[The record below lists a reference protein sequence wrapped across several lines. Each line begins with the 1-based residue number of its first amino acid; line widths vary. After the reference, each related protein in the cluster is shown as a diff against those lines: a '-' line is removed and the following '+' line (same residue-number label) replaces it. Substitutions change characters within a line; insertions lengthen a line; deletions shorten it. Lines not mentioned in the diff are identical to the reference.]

1 MRCQRIASGM
11 PHSVVYAGKY
21 MEMRI
26 YMGQRE
32 CLVRCKDAG
41 LGYDNKALIEHF
53 DFQVYRGDYVCI
65 VGENG
70 SGKSTLLKTLLGL
83 IKPVSGEVLLAR
95 EIQNGAV
102 GYLPQQTQVQR
113 QFPASVMEVVL
124 SGFLN
129 RSRKSPFFHKEEKRI
144 ALRNLKRLE
153 IAELAK
159 QCYGK
164 LSGGQQQR
172 VLLARAL
179 CAAGDILVLDEPVTG
194 LDPMAAEALYQN
206 LRKLHKEG
214 MAIVMVT
221 HDIRSA
227 VAEAEHILHMNEGEY
242 FYGLVEEYMDS
253 DYSAIYGRKCGG
265 L

>member
-1 MRCQRIASGM
+1 
-11 PHSVVYAGKY
+11 
-21 MEMRI
+21 ME
-26 YMGQRE
+26 QRE
-32 CLVRCKDAG
+32 CLVRCRDAG

-53 DFQVYRGDYVCI
+53 DFQVYMGDYVCI

-83 IKPVSGEVLLAR
+83 IKPVSGEVVLAHA
-95 EIQNGAV
+95 IQNGAV

-129 RSRKSPFFHKEEKRI
+129 HSRRSPFFRKEEKRI
-144 ALRNLKRLE
+144 AYRNLTRPE
-153 IAELAK
+153 IADLAK

-179 CAAGDILVLDEPVTG
+179 CAARDILVLDEPVTG
-194 LDPMAAEALYQN
+194 LDPIAAEKLYEH

-227 VAEAEHILHMNEGEY
+227 VTEADHILHMNEGEY
-242 FYGLVEEYMDS
+242 FYGPVGEYMES
-253 DYSAIYGRKCGG
+253 DYSAIYGRKCGV

>member
-1 MRCQRIASGM
+1 
-11 PHSVVYAGKY
+11 
-21 MEMRI
+21 ME
-26 YMGQRE
+26 QRE
-32 CLVRCKDAG
+32 CLIRCRDAG

-53 DFQVYRGDYVCI
+53 DFQVYQGDYVCI

-83 IKPVSGEVLLAR
+83 IKPVSGEVALAAAV
-95 EIQNGAV
+95 QNGAI

-113 QFPASVMEVVL
+113 QFPASVFEVVL

-129 RSRKSPFFHKEEKRI
+129 RSRRSPFFHKEEKRAALKNLSRLGI
-144 ALRNLKRLE
+144 AD
-153 IAELAK
+153 LAK

-194 LDPMAAEALYQN
+194 LDPMAAGTLYEN

-214 MAIVMVT
+214 MAVVMVT
-221 HDIRSA
+221 HDLRSA
-227 VAEAEHILHMNEGEY
+227 VSEAEHILHMNEGEY
-242 FYGLVEEYMDS
+242 FYGSVEEYLQS
-253 DYSAIYGRKCGG
+253 DYAVIYGRKCGG

>member
-1 MRCQRIASGM
+1 
-11 PHSVVYAGKY
+11 
-21 MEMRI
+21 ME
-26 YMGQRE
+26 QRE
-32 CLVRCKDAG
+32 CLIRCQDAG
-41 LGYDNKALIEHF
+41 LGYENKALIEHF
-53 DFQVYRGDYVCI
+53 NFQVYMGDYICV

-83 IKPVSGEVLLAR
+83 VKPVSGEIEVAETVL
-95 EIQNGAV
+95 NGAI
-102 GYLPQQTQVQR
+102 GYLPQQTQNQR

-129 RSRKSPFFHKEEKRI
+129 RSRKTPFFHKEEKRM
-144 ALRNLKRLE
+144 ALKNLKKLE
-153 IAELAK
+153 IGELAR

-179 CAAGDILVLDEPVTG
+179 CAARDILVLDEPVTG
-194 LDPMAAEALYQN
+194 LDPVASAALYEN
-206 LRKLHKEG
+206 LRKLHGEG

-227 VAEAEHILHMNEGEY
+227 VAEADYILHMNEGEY
-242 FYGLVEEYMDS
+242 FYGTVAEYMDS
-253 DYSAIYGRKCGG
+253 DFSDIFSHKTI
-265 L
+265 

>member
-1 MRCQRIASGM
+1 
-11 PHSVVYAGKY
+11 
-21 MEMRI
+21 ME
-26 YMGQRE
+26 QRE
-32 CLVRCKDAG
+32 CLVRCRDAG

-53 DFQVYRGDYVCI
+53 DFQVYMGDYVCI

-83 IKPVSGEVLLAR
+83 IKPVSGEVVLAHA
-95 EIQNGAV
+95 IQNGAV

-129 RSRKSPFFHKEEKRI
+129 HSRRSPFFRKEEKRI
-144 ALRNLKRLE
+144 AYRNLKRLE
-153 IAELAK
+153 IADLAK

-164 LSGGQQQR
+164 PSGGQQQR

-179 CAAGDILVLDEPVTG
+179 CAARDILVLDEPVTG
-194 LDPMAAEALYQN
+194 LDPIAAEKLYEH

-227 VAEAEHILHMNEGEY
+227 VTEADHILHMNEGEY
-242 FYGLVEEYMDS
+242 FYGPVGEYMES
-253 DYSAIYGRKCGG
+253 DYSAIYGRKCGV